1 MRQKKWRREW
11 GTMEDDDQVSEYDT
25 ESESE
30 FRNLESEDEDEVT
43 FIQTVTTRSGR
54 TIRVTSKHLGVS

>member
-1 MRQKKWRREW
+1 
-11 GTMEDDDQVSEYDT
+11 MEDNDQVLEYDT

-30 FRNLESEDEDEVT
+30 FRNLESEDEDEMT

-54 TIRVTSKHLGVS
+54 TIRVTSKHFRVS